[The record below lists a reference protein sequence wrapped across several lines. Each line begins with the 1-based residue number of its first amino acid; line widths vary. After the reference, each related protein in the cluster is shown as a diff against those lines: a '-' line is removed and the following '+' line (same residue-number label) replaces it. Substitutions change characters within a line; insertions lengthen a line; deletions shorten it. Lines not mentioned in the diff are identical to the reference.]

1 MATPGTEAYDAVGG
15 ALKPKWREWPSR
27 AIRRVLSERVAFDI
41 LPSMIDAKRED
52 HFLQAAHRTNAA
64 VEADEPG
71 LGPSPG
77 EYRLG

>member
-1 MATPGTEAYDAVGG
+1 MATPGTEACDAVGG

-52 HFLQAAHRTNAA
+52 HFLQDFTGVMPPWKPTNR
-64 VEADEPG
+64 D
-71 LGPSPG
+71 
-77 EYRLG
+77 

>member
-1 MATPGTEAYDAVGG
+1 MEGVAGG
-15 ALKPKWREWPSR
+15 
-27 AIRRVLSERVAFDI
+27 RVLGGSHPARMPLHRLHYFRFASN
-41 LPSMIDAKRED
+41 PSMIDAKRED